1 MKIGFNPESIVDLS
15 GKPLAGRVTM
25 YLHDS
30 DVKLDVFTLEGG
42 NFVQAQ
48 NPQLLNNAG
57 RLDATLFFEAA
68 IVDVKVERYV
78 GPDGQMSV
86 GSPDTDFEQFDYFE
100 VGFDPQ
106 ILSVRSSVDTIAELM
121 DADPS
126 SACVDVIGYYAVG
139 DCVPRTYYWDA
150 NSQNEVDGGYVIGSN
165 LSDSGRWILL
175 WGDEMMPSSVYG
187 IVPGTNE
194 ANISALLGYPLV
206 VGSFLQ
212 NTAPVVRFLS
222 GDYSSDVSFST
233 QKKLYFDNGAKFSG
247 ASFSCKG
254 VENVSG
260 VGDYIADF
268 TFTESSAS
276 AHSSWFRTLS
286 KFWSCGAKFLYL
298 DDDNYFD
305 DSSISEKVT
314 VSEKVILGS
323 KRLEATYSNGGHV
336 YISTC
341 DIGGRIFNPQK
352 DFVRLSSAHRGDSVF
367 TDAGTW
373 DPGLISQGHHVQYDD
388 TPDLSQFRSVERW
401 YQAINE
407 RKTRLG
413 QQMSMTAIDFY
424 GRACPVNI
432 DTTAWGAVKNVQAD
446 GGITVKNTVLLENV
460 KGDIDVNAPSAATVT
475 MQGCTV
481 RITGTPINFAALAS
495 IDSSITVPGS
505 VGLDPSDTMIT
516 VYGGH
521 FNGIIAMSAAHAQ
534 SFTSSKSVDFRD
546 VSLETAFTWKLN
558 RINMTR
564 CTGPV
569 SLDLYPVLSGSDY
582 VYNVSID
589 KCVFTGSS
597 RVWFTLPQGM
607 SSYSALD
614 GKAKFGSVRIVG
626 NSFETSDQ
634 FGIKMLRWNPGTLN
648 RLVAQDP
655 GAWEYNGNSGN
666 CPRLSPGAVYNGDS
680 HWPTTYTQ
688 SGMAWNKYYGA
699 LNIFAPYAWYSD
711 GSINYARDNTGLSPD
726 STSGQMCMCC
736 TTANAAP
743 LVLLCGYCAGQS
755 LPSDGWDEDL
765 NDLFVL
771 IPAITNGTGTM
782 PAPTTGFTYWYQQS
796 LV

>member
-1 MKIGFNPESIVDLS
+1 MKIGFSPESIVGLD
-15 GKPLAGRVTM
+15 GMPLVGRVT
-25 YLHDS
+25 LFVHDS
-30 DVKLDVFTLEGG
+30 DDILDVFTLEGDT
-42 NFVQAQ
+42 FTQAA
-48 NPQLLNNAG
+48 NPQLLNDAG
-57 RLDATLFFEAA
+57 RLDATLFFDAA

-78 GPDGQMSV
+78 GAEGQMSV
-86 GSPDTDFEQFDYFE
+86 DSPDDDFEQFDHFE
-100 VGFDPQ
+100 IGFDPGV
-106 ILSVRSSVDTIAELM
+106 LAVRTSVDTIAELM
-121 DADPS
+121 DASPES
-126 SACVDVIGYYAVG
+126 GLVNVVGYYAVG

-233 QKKLYFDNGAKFSG
+233 QKKLYFDKDAKFSG

-254 VENVSG
+254 VDNVSG

-268 TFTESSAS
+268 TFTDSSSS

-298 DDDNYFD
+298 DNDNYFD
-305 DSSISEKVT
+305 DASISEKVT

-352 DFVRLSSAHRGDSVF
+352 DYVRLSSSDRGDSVF

-388 TPDLSQFRSVERW
+388 VPDLAQFRSVERW

-413 QQMSMTAIDFY
+413 SQMSMTALDFD

-446 GGITVKNTVLLENV
+446 GGISVKNTVLLDSV
-460 KGDIDVNAPSAATVT
+460 RGDIDVNAESPAGVT
-475 MQGCTV
+475 LQDCTV
-481 RITGTPINFAALAS
+481 RITGTPVNFSSLTA
-495 IDSSITVPGS
+495 IDSTVTIAGS
-505 VGLDPSDTMIT
+505 VGLDPADTMVT

-521 FNGIIAMSAAHAQ
+521 FNGIIQLSAAHAQ
-534 SFTSSKSVDFRD
+534 AFAASKSVDFRN
-546 VSLETAFTWKLN
+546 VSFESAFTWKVNRLN
-558 RINMTR
+558 MQG

-569 SLDLYPVLSGSDY
+569 SIDLYPVSTAGNYLYGI
-582 VYNVSID
+582 NLD
-589 KCVFTGSS
+589 KNVFTGSS
-597 RVWFTLPQGM
+597 RVWFGLPRGLV
-607 SSYSALD
+607 SYSGLD
-614 GKAKFGSVRIVG
+614 GKGAFGSVRIVD
-626 NSFETSDQ
+626 NSFETSDPL
-634 FGIKMLRWNPGTLN
+634 GIKMLRWNPGTLN
-648 RLVAQDP
+648 RLVSQDP
-655 GAWEYNGNSGN
+655 GAWEYHGNSGN

-699 LNIFAPYAWYSD
+699 LNIFAPYAWSSD
-711 GSINYARDNTGLSPD
+711 GSINYARDNTGISPD

-736 TTANAAP
+736 TTVNAAP

-771 IPAITNGTGTM
+771 IPAITNGTDFM
-782 PAPTTGFTYWYQQS
+782 PAPTTGFTYWYQQEM
-796 LV
+796 V